1 MGVLKF
7 GQSITLLF
15 LVIVFIGCGAKKQ
28 AEAEAERLENEME
41 ELMAEEVSLRYGL
54 DETGYTVETNTIKP
68 NQFLAEILL
77 PLGVSYP
84 EIARLEEVANHV
96 FPLNKLRANDTY
108 VTFCTS
114 DTSQTL
120 HYFVVE
126 TGKADYVVYQF
137 RDSIYAYKGQKPI
150 ETRLRKASGVINSSL
165 NATILDQD
173 LPASLAHDLSSMY
186 AWTVD
191 FYRIQKG
198 DYFRVIFEEQFVD
211 GKSIGVGN
219 ILAAEFNHRERSFQG
234 FYFEAGDQASY
245 FDEKAE
251 SLRKAFLKAP
261 LEYSR
266 ISSRYTMKRYHP
278 VQKRWKAH
286 LGTDYAAP
294 TGTPIM
300 ATGDGTVIESSY
312 GKYNGNYVKIRHNG
326 MYTTQYLHMSKRLVK
341 KGQVV
346 KQGEIIGKV
355 GATGLASGPHVC
367 YRFWKDGKQVDPYK
381 QDLPPSDPVDKAY
394 LGDFYTHRDTLAEL
408 LQAIPVQNQTEE
420 LP

>member
-1 MGVLKF
+1 V
-7 GQSITLLF
+7 
-15 LVIVFIGCGAKKQ
+15 
-28 AEAEAERLENEME
+28 
-41 ELMAEEVSLRYGL
+41 RYGIPEN
-54 DETGYTVETNTIKP
+54 DYVVETHTIKP
-68 NQFLAEILL
+68 NQFVAEILL

-84 EIARLEEVANHV
+84 QIARLEEVAKDV
-96 FPLNKLRANDTY
+96 FPLNRIRANDTY
-108 VTFCTS
+108 LTFS
-114 DTSQTL
+114 PKDTSEAL
-120 HYFVVE
+120 HYFIVE
-126 TGKADYVVYQF
+126 TGKADYVVYQLK
-137 RDSIYAYKGQKPI
+137 DSICAFLGRKPV
-150 ETRLRKASGVINSSL
+150 ETRIRKASGVINSSL

-173 LPASLAHDLSSMY
+173 LPVSLAHDLSSMY

-198 DYFRVIFEEQFVD
+198 DFFRVIFEEQFVD
-211 GKSIGVGN
+211 GQSIGVGN

-234 FYFEAGDQASY
+234 FYFEAGEQASY

-381 QDLPPSDPVDKAY
+381 QDLPPSDPVDREY
-394 LGDFYTHRDTLAEL
+394 LGQFYTHRDTLSEL
-408 LQAIPVQNQTEE
+408 LLDIPVHTEQEE

>member
-1 MGVLKF
+1 
-7 GQSITLLF
+7 
-15 LVIVFIGCGAKKQ
+15 
-28 AEAEAERLENEME
+28 ME

-234 FYFEAGDQASY
+234 FYFVGGDQASY

-381 QDLPPSDPVDKAY
+381 QNLPPSDPVDKTY